1 MYRLDNEVSIFIRDP
16 GFRFFPTFSSF
27 QNIFE
32 SNKFGLSKQQML
44 HWLGKLATV
53 HPAYAKVRPRI
64 RT

>member
-1 MYRLDNEVSIFIRDP
+1 MYRLDSEVSIFNP
-16 GFRFFPTFSSF
+16 GNRILFFPVFSSF
-27 QNIFE
+27 QNTFE

-44 HWLGKLATV
+44 RWLGKLATV